1 MNKHTH
7 DKDTI
12 SEQEYTL
19 QMGENSTE
27 PEDDSPGDSET
38 DAGTEFLLG
47 MSYEGDPLSE
57 EEESEF
63 PLDHPVRVVA
73 DTATVISSD
82 QPSPW
87 QDIDSVSN
95 TH

>member
-1 MNKHTH
+1 MNKHKQ
-7 DKDTI
+7 DRDII

-19 QMGENSTE
+19 QMGENSTA
-27 PEDDSPGDSET
+27 PEDDSPGDSES

-47 MSYEGDPLSE
+47 MSYDGEELSE
-57 EEESEF
+57 EEEGEF

-73 DTATVISSD
+73 DTALLVSSD

-87 QDIDSVSN
+87 LDRDSVSN